1 MSTMENIF
9 WHVIGYGVM
18 PVIFLVGFFG
28 VSVLSLWILSRS
40 SDRDKVSRP
49 S

>member
-18 PVIFLVGFFG
+18 PVIFLAGFFA

-40 SDRDKVSRP
+40 SDKETSSSP

>member
-1 MSTMENIF
+1 MSTLESIF

-28 VSVLSLWILSRS
+28 VSVVSLWILSRT
-40 SDRDKVSRP
+40 SDKEKINNP

>member
-18 PVIFLVGFFG
+18 PVIFLAGFFG
-28 VSVLSLWILSRS
+28 VSVVSLWILSRS
-40 SDRDKVSRP
+40 SDKEPVS
-49 S
+49 SAH